1 MPRAPTGRDFY
12 VATSEEIRDGRTTD
26 VYFLRT
32 LDILKKAGK
41 DRTRVVAEVT
51 AGTLP
56 NGWPWGILC
65 GVEEAVHLLAGK
77 VVSLWSLPEGSLFPA
92 RTARGLRGGP
102 QVPRGEG
109 PADCPGRY
117 VLRREDGGSPGRR
130 SDPGPHGS
138 ATRHAGLPPRQ
149 LPRDCAGGPLGTGPS
164 RPQGR
169 ADFRVRFR
177 RREDDPG
184 ARRCGRRWIRRRHE
198 AEQRAD
204 DRLRDGHRRGRGQ
217 TGGQAWQVRRP
228 QGSAAL
234 PEGRDLRGRGADVRG
249 GGVEDGPRLRPVS
262 GQWSGLDAAPVARG
276 HPAADGRRNLPCG
289 PRNLTEPFI
298 EPHRFV
304 GATMDRSKASVRATY
319 DRFAASYAAAPQR
332 PWDEALDVIMYL
344 PAGRQVLDVGCG
356 HGRHA
361 RPLALTGQSVV
372 GIDVSRKLLSI
383 GKKATSSS
391 QDFRSI
397 EWVGADATALPFPD
411 ATFDAALSI
420 AVLHHLPSR
429 ADRLLAVTEMRR
441 VLRPGA
447 KAFLSVWSVD
457 DPYLEGVLGGRPKK
471 PDVEIPWRLPDG
483 TTVPR
488 PYHLFKDDELERLII
503 ESGLE
508 GESFFRGAGNRFA
521 LARANG

>member
-1 MPRAPTGRDFY
+1 
-12 VATSEEIRDGRTTD
+12 
-26 VYFLRT
+26 
-32 LDILKKAGK
+32 
-41 DRTRVVAEVT
+41 
-51 AGTLP
+51 
-56 NGWPWGILC
+56 
-65 GVEEAVHLLAGK
+65 
-77 VVSLWSLPEGSLFPA
+77 
-92 RTARGLRGGP
+92 
-102 QVPRGEG
+102 
-109 PADCPGRY
+109 
-117 VLRREDGGSPGRR
+117 
-130 SDPGPHGS
+130 
-138 ATRHAGLPPRQ
+138 
-149 LPRDCAGGPLGTGPS
+149 
-164 RPQGR
+164 
-169 ADFRVRFR
+169 
-177 RREDDPG
+177 
-184 ARRCGRRWIRRRHE
+184 
-198 AEQRAD
+198 
-204 DRLRDGHRRGRGQ
+204 
-217 TGGQAWQVRRP
+217 
-228 QGSAAL
+228 
-234 PEGRDLRGRGADVRG
+234 
-249 GGVEDGPRLRPVS
+249 
-262 GQWSGLDAAPVARG
+262 
-276 HPAADGRRNLPCG
+276 
-289 PRNLTEPFI
+289 
-298 EPHRFV
+298 
-304 GATMDRSKASVRATY
+304 MDRSKASVRATY
-319 DRFAASYAAAPQR
+319 DRIAASYAAARER
-332 PWDEALDVIMYL
+332 PWDEVLDFITDL
-344 PAGRQVLDVGCG
+344 PAGSQVLDVGCG

-483 TTVPR
+483 TTFPR

-508 GESFFRGAGNRFA
+508 GESFFRGAGNRFV

>member
-1 MPRAPTGRDFY
+1 
-12 VATSEEIRDGRTTD
+12 
-26 VYFLRT
+26 
-32 LDILKKAGK
+32 
-41 DRTRVVAEVT
+41 
-51 AGTLP
+51 
-56 NGWPWGILC
+56 
-65 GVEEAVHLLAGK
+65 
-77 VVSLWSLPEGSLFPA
+77 
-92 RTARGLRGGP
+92 
-102 QVPRGEG
+102 
-109 PADCPGRY
+109 
-117 VLRREDGGSPGRR
+117 
-130 SDPGPHGS
+130 
-138 ATRHAGLPPRQ
+138 
-149 LPRDCAGGPLGTGPS
+149 
-164 RPQGR
+164 
-169 ADFRVRFR
+169 
-177 RREDDPG
+177 
-184 ARRCGRRWIRRRHE
+184 
-198 AEQRAD
+198 
-204 DRLRDGHRRGRGQ
+204 
-217 TGGQAWQVRRP
+217 
-228 QGSAAL
+228 
-234 PEGRDLRGRGADVRG
+234 
-249 GGVEDGPRLRPVS
+249 
-262 GQWSGLDAAPVARG
+262 
-276 HPAADGRRNLPCG
+276 
-289 PRNLTEPFI
+289 
-298 EPHRFV
+298 
-304 GATMDRSKASVRATY
+304 MDRSKASVRATY
-319 DRFAASYAAAPQR
+319 DRIAASYAAARER
-332 PWDEALDVIMYL
+332 PWDEVLDFITDL
-344 PAGRQVLDVGCG
+344 PAGSQVLDVGCG

-457 DPYLEGVLGGRPKK
+457 DPYLERVLGGRPKK

>member
-12 VATSEEIRDGRTTD
+12 VATPEEIRDGRTTD

-65 GVEEAVHLLAGK
+65 GVEEAVHLLTGRP
-77 VVSLWSLPEGSLFPA
+77 VSLWSLPEGSLFPA
-92 RTARGLRGGP
+92 RTARGIPVPVMILEGAYGDWAVYETPVLGLICQASGIATKASRLRKLAAGKQLLSFGVRGMHPGIAPLIERSAYVAGADAITTPLGAELFGAPAMGTMPHALVIVMGGP
-102 QVPRGEG
+102 REAFAAVRKFLEAKVPRIALVDTYYDEKTEALLAVEAIPDLTGVRLDT
-109 PADCPGRY
+109 PA
-117 VLRREDGGSPGRR
+117 S
-130 SDPGPHGS
+130 
-138 ATRHAGLPPRQ
+138 
-149 LPRDCAGGPLGTGPS
+149 
-164 RPQGR
+164 
-169 ADFRVRFR
+169 
-177 RREDDPG
+177 
-184 ARRCGRRWIRRRHE
+184 
-198 AEQRAD
+198 
-204 DRLRDGHRRGRGQ
+204 RRGNFP
-217 TGGQAWQVRRP
+217 AIVREVRWE
-228 QGSAAL
+228 L
-234 PEGRDLRGRGADVRG
+234 DLRGHKDVQIF
-249 GGVEDGPRLRPVS
+249 VS
-262 GQWSGLDAAPVARG
+262 GSVDEKTIPALVDAGV
-276 HPAADGRRNLPCG
+276 DGVG
-289 PRNLTEPFI
+289 
-298 EPHRFV
+298 V

-319 DRFAASYAAAPQR
+319 DRIAASYAAARER
-332 PWDEALDVIMYL
+332 PWDEVLDFITDL
-344 PAGRQVLDVGCG
+344 PAGSQVLDVGCG

-383 GKKATSSS
+383 GRKATSSS

-441 VLRPGA
+441 VLRPA
-447 KAFLSVWSVD
+447 ATAFLSVCSVD
-457 DPYLEGVLGGRPKK
+457 VPYLERVLGGRPKK